1 MNDRKEM
8 LGKEPL
14 LPLLL
19 KLSIPAMTGMFVMA
33 SYNVVDTIFIGW
45 GVGPYGIAAAAA
57 AFPVQFF
64 VNALAMWIAIGTAS
78 LSSRKLGA
86 GDDEGAERALGNGFV
101 MASVMGVAAL
111 VGGLWLVEP
120 LVALTGTHD
129 EVRALT
135 ITYLKI
141 VFVGNP
147 VVLIAMLFNNTIRS
161 EGNTRYAMYSMVWP
175 AVLNVFLDP
184 LFIFGFKMG
193 IAGAAWATVTGQVVM
208 VLWNLRYYVTG
219 HRSLIAL
226 KADKLPL
233 RRGISMEIVTVGFS
247 EFMRMGAMCVSS
259 GILMYQLS
267 GYGSPYHIAAYGIM
281 MKVSSIAVMPVFGIG
296 QGMQPVVG
304 YCWGAGLYKRAR
316 KAIEI
321 AMICATTITV
331 VGEVILLAFPHIFVM
346 GFTDDPEVIKLTV
359 WGVRIL
365 QSTFAIVGFQIVGT
379 VTFQALGF
387 AGPALFL
394 SLSRQVIFF
403 IPSLLLLPRCFGITG
418 VFLSY
423 PVADVCAC
431 VITLVMLVAYKK
443 KIKSLEEAPAAEISK

>member
-1 MNDRKEM
+1 MNNRKEM

-14 LPLLL
+14 LKLLL

-64 VNALAMWIAIGTAS
+64 VNALAMLVAIGTAS
-78 LSSRKLGA
+78 LSSRKLGS
-86 GDDEGAERALGNGFV
+86 GDDDGAERALGNGFL
-101 MASVMGVAAL
+101 MSSAIGIAAL
-111 VGGLWLVEP
+111 AGGLLFLEP

-141 VFVGNP
+141 VFLGNP
-147 VVLIAMLFNNTIRS
+147 VVIVAMLFNNTIRS
-161 EGNTRYAMYSMVWP
+161 EGNTRYAMFSMVLP
-175 AVLNVFLDP
+175 AVLNAFLDP
-184 LFIFGFKMG
+184 LFIFVFKMG

-208 VLWNLRYYVTG
+208 LAWNVRYYVSG

-226 KADKLPL
+226 KPSKMPL
-233 RRGISMEIVTVGFS
+233 HRETAFEILSIGFS
-247 EFMRMGAMCVSS
+247 EFMRMAAMCISS

-267 GYGSPYHIAAYGIM
+267 DYGSPYHIAAYGIM

-304 YCWGAGLYKRAR
+304 YCYGAGLYQRAR
-316 KAIEI
+316 KAVEI
-321 AMICATTITV
+321 AMICASTITV
-331 VGEVILLAFPHIFVM
+331 VGEIILQAFPHIFVM
-346 GFTDDPEVIKLTV
+346 GFTDDPEVMRLTV

-365 QSTFAIVGFQIVGT
+365 QSTFAIIGFQIIGT

-403 IPSLLLLPRCFGITG
+403 IPSLLILPRFFGITG
-418 VFLSY
+418 VFMCY
-423 PVADVCAC
+423 PVADIFAC
-431 VITLVMLVAYKK
+431 IITLVMLMIYKK
-443 KIKSLEEAPAAEISK
+443 KFKELERGAA

>member
-1 MNDRKEM
+1 MNNRKEM

-14 LPLLL
+14 LKLLI

-64 VNALAMWIAIGTAS
+64 VNALAMLVAIGTAS
-78 LSSRKLGA
+78 LSSRKLGS
-86 GDDEGAERALGNGFV
+86 GDDDGAERALGNGFL
-101 MASVMGVAAL
+101 MSSAIGIAAL
-111 VGGLWLVEP
+111 AGGLLFLEP
-120 LVALTGTHD
+120 LVTLTGTHD

-141 VFVGNP
+141 VFLGNP
-147 VVLIAMLFNNTIRS
+147 VVIVAMLFNNTIRS
-161 EGNTRYAMYSMVWP
+161 EGNTRYAMFSMVLP
-175 AVLNVFLDP
+175 AVLNAFLDP
-184 LFIFGFKMG
+184 LFIFAFKMG

-208 VLWNLRYYVTG
+208 LGWNVRYYVSG

-226 KADKLPL
+226 KPSKMPL
-233 RRGISMEIVTVGFS
+233 RRETAFEILSIGFS
-247 EFMRMGAMCVSS
+247 EFMRMAAMCISS

-267 GYGSPYHIAAYGIM
+267 DYGSPYHIAAYGIM

-304 YCWGAGLYKRAR
+304 YCYGAGLYQRAR
-316 KAIEI
+316 KAVEI
-321 AMICATTITV
+321 AMICASAITV
-331 VGEVILLAFPHIFVM
+331 VGEIILQAFPHIFVM
-346 GFTDDPEVIKLTV
+346 GFTDDPEVMRLTV

-365 QSTFAIVGFQIVGT
+365 QSTFAIIGFQIIGT

-403 IPSLLLLPRCFGITG
+403 IPSLLILPRFFGITG
-418 VFLSY
+418 VFMCY
-423 PVADVCAC
+423 PVADIFAC
-431 VITLVMLVAYKK
+431 IITLVMLMIYKK
-443 KIKSLEEAPAAEISK
+443 KFKELERGAA